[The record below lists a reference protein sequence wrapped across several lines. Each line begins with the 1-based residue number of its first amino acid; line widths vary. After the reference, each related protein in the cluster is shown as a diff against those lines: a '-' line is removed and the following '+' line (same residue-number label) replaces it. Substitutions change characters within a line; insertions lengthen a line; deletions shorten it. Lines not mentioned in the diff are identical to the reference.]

1 MANQVETFL
10 SSIGARIKAFFDRAE
25 PIARAVVSAAVTA
38 QPIVD
43 VALSLSGNAP
53 AAALYNTVSNAA
65 QSAEIAAA
73 AAGAQT
79 GTGAQKAAAVLAN
92 STVQNA
98 FTAFEQAVGVAPH
111 STEQQ
116 QQYISAVVATL
127 NNLNGAPAVVPAA

>member
-1 MANQVETFL
+1 MANGVVTFL
-10 SSIGARIKAFFDRAE
+10 SSIGSRLKAFFEKAE
-25 PIARAVVSAAVTA
+25 PIAREVIGDAVKA

-79 GTGAQKAAAVLAN
+79 GTGAQKAAAVLSN
-92 STVQNA
+92 SAVQSA
-98 FTAFEQAVGVAPH
+98 FTTFEQAVGVAPH

-116 QQYISAVVATL
+116 QQYINAVVATL
-127 NNLNGAPAVVPAA
+127 NSLNGAPAVPAA